1 MDHAPFSADS
11 AALEAI
17 LARVRQLPADV
28 PQLIAL
34 DGPCGSGKTTLADA
48 LAKHLNAP
56 VVHMDDFC
64 IPHAQKTPER
74 LAIPGGNADVARLT
88 QEVLAPFLARAPI
101 VYRRY
106 LCHEDALSAPVT
118 LPPTSLLL
126 LEGSYSLLPEI
137 RQHVSLAIF
146 LQISPAL
153 QQERL
158 LQRVGSQRL
167 MDFNRRWIPL
177 ESCYFRAFQLPDAD
191 CLLLSADHLQSVNA
205 PTLP

>member
-1 MDHAPFSADS
+1 MDCNPFFGET
-11 AALEAI
+11 AALETI
-17 LARVRQLPADV
+17 LTRIRQLPVDA
-28 PQLIAL
+28 PRLIAL
-34 DGPCGSGKTTLADA
+34 DGPCGSGKTTLANA
-48 LAKHLNAP
+48 LALRLNAP

-64 IPHAQKTPER
+64 IPHTQKTLER
-74 LAIPGGNADVARLT
+74 LAIPGGNADVTRLT
-88 QEVLAPFLARAPI
+88 QEVLAPFLAGAPI

-118 LPPTSLLL
+118 LPTTPLLL

-153 QQERL
+153 QQQRL
-158 LQRVGSQRL
+158 LHRVGSARL
-167 MDFNRRWIPL
+167 ADFNERWIPL
-177 ESCYFRAFQLPDAD
+177 ESRYFRAFQLPDED
-191 CLLLSADHLQSVNA
+191 CLLLHADHLQSVNA